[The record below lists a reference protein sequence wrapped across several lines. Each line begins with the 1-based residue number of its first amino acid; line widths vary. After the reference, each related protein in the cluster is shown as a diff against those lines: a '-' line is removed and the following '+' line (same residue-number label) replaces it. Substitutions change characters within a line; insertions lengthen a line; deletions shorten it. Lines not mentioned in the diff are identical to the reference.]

1 MRAVSFMDGSSPRPS
16 RMNIVNS
23 DLGFLGY
30 NAAESYGV
38 SYKARGCGATT
49 PAICDDLDVFGN
61 QTGSTFHDN
70 YIGTYTWGAN
80 KMTFDKNKYLHN
92 KYYGLD
98 PHDDSDNLT
107 ITNNTFADNGNH
119 GLICS
124 QRCNNLL
131 IKNNISRH
139 NTSATAETH
148 GIMLHRGVTD
158 TVVENNIVENNTT
171 GGGIVVFD
179 SVGNSIKNN
188 TVTGNKYGLRFSVGT
203 KDLVVSNNTVKGS
216 LQYAVYTY
224 KGSDVPSFTGTSGRP
239 TGITFTG
246 NTFDGAGAELF
257 KIQDSDKFTF
267 TGGSI
272 KPGALT
278 RGPKFERAAGH
289 VFGPVTMPSGT
300 TTFTLRGTSAVKT
313 TLAIKGISASAV
325 KIDKDAYSSATF
337 DGTTVVRDAHRYR
350 DDHSDGDRAATTAAS
365 DRPRSAAPTAT
376 LPVVVNAPTSPIL
389 APTGVAEAPPLSG
402 RPLPSREPWGPH
414 DLIRLHVWVPG
425 TVSQPLISAPAAN
438 RPGGHRSQPGI
449 RREVLDRILIFNPT
463 ARRLPYHNRDPRR
476 PTMRQAWRADS
487 RVSAGQ
493 MRCAEFLAPTI
504 SRPLRSP
511 AAGQLSRRRGRRT
524 DAVAQLREQT
534 AELRA
539 LTRVNRHHRQQRR
552 GRVVALPL

>member
-1 MRAVSFMDGSSPRPS
+1 VIVMIAAASFVIATPADAATCALPVRYSATSDTTYLTTPGPVDTLTEIKAACPAAPLVQPSPGVWELNSDLVIQGGARLDLSGDVKELRLQSLPSGLTKDVSALIAQYGTIDINGVKVTSWTGTGPDTDLTVPTGGARGRAFVRAVSFMDGSTPRPS
-16 RMNIVNS
+16 RMNIANS

-49 PAICDDLDVFGN
+49 PEICKILDVFGS
-61 QTGSTFHDN
+61 QTKSTFHDN
-70 YIGTYTWGAN
+70 YIGTYTWGARY
-80 KMTFDKNKYLHN
+80 MTFDHNQYTHN

-98 PHDDSDNLT
+98 PHDDSDDLT
-107 ITNNTFADNGNH
+107 ITNNLFADNGNH

-124 QRCNNLL
+124 QRCDHLL
-131 IKNNISRH
+131 IKDNTSRH

-158 TVVENNIVENNTT
+158 AIVENNIVDNNST

-188 TVTGNKYGLRFSVGT
+188 TITGNKYGLRFSVGT
-203 KDLVVSNNTVKGS
+203 KNLTVEENTVKGS

-224 KGSDVPSFTGTSGRP
+224 KGSDVPTFTGTSGRP

-272 KPGALT
+272 KPGTLT
-278 RGPKFERAAGH
+278 KGPKFERAAGH

-300 TTFTLRGTSAVKT
+300 TTVILRGTSTVKT
-313 TLAIKGISASAV
+313 TLAIKAIPSSTL

-337 DGTTVVRDAHRYR
+337 DGTTV
-350 DDHSDGDRAATTAAS
+350 AATQTATATDTPTVSAPPPAADTAMAAPTAAAA
-365 DRPRSAAPTAT
+365 AAPTAT

-389 APTGVAEAPPLSG
+389 APTGVAEAPPAVG
-402 RPLPSREPWGPH
+402 E
-414 DLIRLHVWVPG
+414 
-425 TVSQPLISAPAAN
+425 T
-438 RPGGHRSQPGI
+438 
-449 RREVLDRILIFNPT
+449 T
-463 ARRLPYHNRDPRR
+463 A
-476 PTMRQAWRADS
+476 
-487 RVSAGQ
+487 
-493 MRCAEFLAPTI
+493 
-504 SRPLRSP
+504 
-511 AAGQLSRRRGRRT
+511 
-524 DAVAQLREQT
+524 
-534 AELRA
+534 
-539 LTRVNRHHRQQRR
+539 
-552 GRVVALPL
+552 

>member
-1 MRAVSFMDGSSPRPS
+1 
-16 RMNIVNS
+16 
-23 DLGFLGY
+23 
-30 NAAESYGV
+30 
-38 SYKARGCGATT
+38 
-49 PAICDDLDVFGN
+49 
-61 QTGSTFHDN
+61 
-70 YIGTYTWGAN
+70 
-80 KMTFDKNKYLHN
+80 MTFDQNKYLRN

-124 QRCNNLL
+124 QRCNNLI

-203 KDLVVSNNTVKGS
+203 RGLTVENNKVTGS

-224 KGSDVPSFTGTSGRP
+224 KGSDAPSFTGTSGRP

-257 KIQDSDKFTF
+257 KIQDSDKFSF

-300 TTFTLRGTSAVKT
+300 TTVILRGTC
-313 TLAIKGISASAV
+313 
-325 KIDKDAYSSATF
+325 
-337 DGTTVVRDAHRYR
+337 
-350 DDHSDGDRAATTAAS
+350 
-365 DRPRSAAPTAT
+365 
-376 LPVVVNAPTSPIL
+376 
-389 APTGVAEAPPLSG
+389 GVPELGPG
-402 RPLPSREPWGPH
+402 R
-414 DLIRLHVWVPG
+414 
-425 TVSQPLISAPAAN
+425 
-438 RPGGHRSQPGI
+438 
-449 RREVLDRILIFNPT
+449 
-463 ARRLPYHNRDPRR
+463 
-476 PTMRQAWRADS
+476 
-487 RVSAGQ
+487 
-493 MRCAEFLAPTI
+493 
-504 SRPLRSP
+504 
-511 AAGQLSRRRGRRT
+511 
-524 DAVAQLREQT
+524 
-534 AELRA
+534 
-539 LTRVNRHHRQQRR
+539 
-552 GRVVALPL
+552 

>member
-1 MRAVSFMDGSSPRPS
+1 VQPSPGVWELNSDLVVQGGARLNLSGDVKELRLQSLPSGLTTDVSALIAQYGTIDITGVKVTSWKGTGPDTDLTVPTGGRGRAFVRAVSFMEGSTPRQS
-16 RMNIVNS
+16 TMNIVDS

-49 PAICDDLDVFGN
+49 STICDVLDVLGK

-70 YIGTYTWGAN
+70 YIGTYTWGAKN
-80 KMTFDKNKYLHN
+80 MLFDHNVYTKNKS
-92 KYYGLD
+92 YGLD
-98 PHDDSDNLT
+98 PHDDSDYLT
-107 ITNNTFADNGNH
+107 ITNNTFSENGNH

-124 QRCNNLL
+124 QRCDHLAIRGNT
-131 IKNNISRH
+131 SRH
-139 NTSATAETH
+139 NTSAGAETH

-158 TVVENNIVENNTT
+158 AVVENNTVENNST

-300 TTFTLRGTSAVKT
+300 TTFILRGTSAVKT

-337 DGTTVVRDAHRYR
+337 DGATV
-350 DDHSDGDRAATTAAS
+350 SATPTAIATPTPTASAPAAAS
-365 DRPRSAAPTAT
+365 ETATATATAT
-376 LPVVVNAPTSPIL
+376 LPVVVNAPISPIL
-389 APTGVAEAPPLSG
+389 APTGVAEAPP
-402 RPLPSREPWGPH
+402 
-414 DLIRLHVWVPG
+414 
-425 TVSQPLISAPAAN
+425 
-438 RPGGHRSQPGI
+438 
-449 RREVLDRILIFNPT
+449 
-463 ARRLPYHNRDPRR
+463 
-476 PTMRQAWRADS
+476 
-487 RVSAGQ
+487 
-493 MRCAEFLAPTI
+493 
-504 SRPLRSP
+504 
-511 AAGQLSRRRGRRT
+511 
-524 DAVAQLREQT
+524 AVGET
-534 AELRA
+534 
-539 LTRVNRHHRQQRR
+539 T
-552 GRVVALPL
+552 P

>member
-1 MRAVSFMDGSSPRPS
+1 MIAMIAAASFVAGPPADAATCALPVRYSATSDTTYLTAPGPVDTLTEIKAACPAAPLVQSSPGVWELNSDLVVQGGAELNLSGDVKQLRLQSLPSGLTKDVSALIAQYGTINMNGVTVTSWNGTGPDTDLTVPSGGTRGRAFVRAVSFMEGSTPRES
-16 RMNIVNS
+16 RMDIVNS

-49 PAICDDLDVFGN
+49 PAICDALNVLGD

-80 KMTFDKNKYLHN
+80 KMTFEKNKYLRN

-107 ITNNTFADNGNH
+107 ITNNLFADNGNH

-124 QRCNNLL
+124 QRCNNL
-131 IKNNISRH
+131 IIRGNTSRH

-158 TVVENNIVENNTT
+158 TIVENNLVENNST

-179 SVGNSIKNN
+179 SDGTPVSPDKIGIKIENN

-203 KDLVVSNNTVKGS
+203 KNLVVSNNIVKGS

-224 KGSDVPSFTGTSGRP
+224 KGSDAPSFTGPSGRP

-313 TLAIKGISASAV
+313 TLAIKGTPASAV

-337 DGTTVVRDAHRYR
+337 DGTTV
-350 DDHSDGDRAATTAAS
+350 AATPTATATTTPTVS
-365 DRPRSAAPTAT
+365 APTPAADTAMAAPIAAPTAT

-389 APTGVAEAPPLSG
+389 APTGVAEAPP
-402 RPLPSREPWGPH
+402 
-414 DLIRLHVWVPG
+414 
-425 TVSQPLISAPAAN
+425 
-438 RPGGHRSQPGI
+438 
-449 RREVLDRILIFNPT
+449 
-463 ARRLPYHNRDPRR
+463 
-476 PTMRQAWRADS
+476 
-487 RVSAGQ
+487 
-493 MRCAEFLAPTI
+493 
-504 SRPLRSP
+504 
-511 AAGQLSRRRGRRT
+511 AAGET
-524 DAVAQLREQT
+524 T
-534 AELRA
+534 
-539 LTRVNRHHRQQRR
+539 
-552 GRVVALPL
+552 P